1 MQSQQTK
8 RWNDLARWILITLL
22 FSLLLPAGYS
32 LLSDRLDTE
41 IPALFFAGWLLLP
54 FIALI
59 RLLAERARYY
69 SQYLAGCAAVLG
81 LSALTWTLPAALIR
95 SGAFGL
101 GSRIALTAELVIIAL
116 DAEGIR
122 RNEIL
127 RKKALKEQDI
137 SWQDHPSFLEN
148 PPPVLAVVPAAVYL
162 LGLCVSCPVLCTIAL
177 ADSFAY
183 LLLSLALHSSVA
195 RENYLAD
202 ASYIR
207 HIPVKRIRAVSFGF
221 TTVFLL
227 LMAFVLLPSFLAGGH
242 RRYIDIRVM
251 ELLPVPEKEKPFFF
265 VESTLDPE
273 LWDELGQL
281 YGRGSTPSAAGN
293 VIFFVIALTCGLLM
307 IWILLRALKSYFLEF
322 RDQPD
327 GIDLAVSLKD
337 EPVPAGKIRRQK
349 KSREPL
355 SEREQI
361 RKRYRTLIR
370 KRRAGLPAPWETPTQ
385 IEEAAGFRELPEGK
399 VIHEEY
405 EKARYR
411 R

>member
-32 LLSDRLDTE
+32 LLADRLDTE

-101 GSRIALTAELVIIAL
+101 GSRIALTAELVIIAV

-148 PPPVLAVVPAAVYL
+148 LFL
-162 LGLCVSCPVLCTIAL
+162 TISGLIIRGFCGN
-177 ADSFAY
+177 
-183 LLLSLALHSSVA
+183 LAL
-195 RENYLAD
+195 
-202 ASYIR
+202 
-207 HIPVKRIRAVSFGF
+207 
-221 TTVFLL
+221 
-227 LMAFVLLPSFLAGGH
+227 
-242 RRYIDIRVM
+242 
-251 ELLPVPEKEKPFFF
+251 
-265 VESTLDPE
+265 
-273 LWDELGQL
+273 
-281 YGRGSTPSAAGN
+281 
-293 VIFFVIALTCGLLM
+293 
-307 IWILLRALKSYFLEF
+307 
-322 RDQPD
+322 
-327 GIDLAVSLKD
+327 
-337 EPVPAGKIRRQK
+337 
-349 KSREPL
+349 
-355 SEREQI
+355 
-361 RKRYRTLIR
+361 
-370 KRRAGLPAPWETPTQ
+370 
-385 IEEAAGFRELPEGK
+385 
-399 VIHEEY
+399 
-405 EKARYR
+405 
-411 R
+411 